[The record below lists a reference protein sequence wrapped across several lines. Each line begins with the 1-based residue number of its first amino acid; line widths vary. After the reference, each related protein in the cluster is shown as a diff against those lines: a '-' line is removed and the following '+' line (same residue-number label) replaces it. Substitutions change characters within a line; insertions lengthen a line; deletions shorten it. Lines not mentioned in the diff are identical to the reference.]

1 MADASAVPNNLTPN
15 ISRRE
20 ARVDL
25 DALHALGYATDTEV
39 CKLFGWTD
47 RQLWE
52 NRRDPQRRIPYVPF
66 GRLCLY
72 KIADVQR
79 HLEGLT
85 CSLRRNASR
94 RWATWRWRMSRKFI
108 VQERQSDEPA

>member
-85 CSLRRNASR
+85 VQPEKE
-94 RWATWRWRMSRKFI
+94 RKQTLGDLALAH
-108 VQERQSDEPA
+108 VKKVHRARKTKR